1 MAGYGVLPVLCNQP
15 VVLLQRAGVSDCLRR
30 HTPQSVHIRR
40 GTGDAGSHRTVH
52 TACAYA
58 PTRSV
63 QTFLNFN
70 ATAASNAQAIQQEL
84 PAMMSTADARAVEGL
99 TITATLFTALALAGC
114 TVSEGAH
121 DFDGCGIVSG
131 KDCDC

>member
-1 MAGYGVLPVLCNQP
+1 MEFYQYFAISPSFSCSGPGCLTAYGGTLPRAYTFGGAQAMQVRTALCIPLALMPQP
-15 VVLLQRAGVSDCLRR
+15 FLL
-30 HTPQSVHIRR
+30 
-40 GTGDAGSHRTVH
+40 
-52 TACAYA
+52 
-58 PTRSV
+58 

-114 TVSEGAH
+114 TVSKGAH
-121 DFDGCGIVSG
+121 VFDGCGIVSG
-131 KDCDC
+131 KNCDC